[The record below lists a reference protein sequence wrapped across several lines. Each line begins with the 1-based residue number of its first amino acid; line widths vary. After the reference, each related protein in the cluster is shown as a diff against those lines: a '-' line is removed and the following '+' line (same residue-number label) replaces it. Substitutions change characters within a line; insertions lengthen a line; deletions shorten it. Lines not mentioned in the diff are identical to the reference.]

1 MLLGSL
7 CEILT
12 IACIMIFVLRSLK
25 FVLLFL
31 IPNLLP
37 PFIAFGIWGVTK
49 GQFGLA
55 LSVVVAMTLGII
67 VDDTIHFF
75 IKYFRARKEEGLT
88 PEQAVRAAFETV
100 GSAIGI
106 TTTVLIA
113 GFLVMTRV
121 PLPDELGDGPDVRHG
136 DRPGAAGGLFPFADF
151 VDEIRPPGG

>member
-1 MLLGSL
+1 M
-7 CEILT
+7 
-12 IACIMIFVLRSLK
+12 
-25 FVLLFL
+25 FL

-49 GQFGLA
+49 GQVGLA

-75 IKYFRARKEEGLT
+75 IKYFRARTVDGLT
-88 PEQAVRAAFETV
+88 PEQAVRHAFETV

-106 TTTVLIA
+106 TTIVLIA
-113 GFLVMTRV
+113 GFLVMSVSHYRMNAEMGV
-121 PLPDELGDGPDVRHG
+121 MCAMVIGLAL
-136 DRPGAAGGLFPFADF
+136 AGGLFPFADF